1 MNRRR
6 HTAHG
11 LKIRND
17 FRVNDEIQKL
27 IDTAQTVRLALI
39 KTKSVDLL
47 DKETVCCILATD

>member
-1 MNRRR
+1 MNR
-6 HTAHG
+6 HATHG

-39 KTKSVDLL
+39 KTRSTDLL